1 MQPSAFFRE
10 FEEVGRDPRM
20 AVTRPRVFPNTRVL
34 TLDPVE
40 RPWARWDGG
49 ALGDSGAELWR
60 VRSTGHAI
68 SLVGANRWS
77 YHLPLRGRMNL
88 TFGRDASEV
97 HEGDGALLGTRRR
110 RTHVVAGHGGL
121 FDGVVILLDPPFDP
135 LDAGG
140 TTQHDIGII
149 TARDRGA
156 LAAYLRFLSVELH
169 NPDSAVH
176 TPSAMQAAGAL
187 LQELFAETISAARG
201 PASSDAASAGRSY
214 VRQAEE
220 VMRAR
225 LAEPLTIHAVAKE
238 VGVGVRSLQAA
249 FAVHRNASPRAVL
262 TSMRLDAARNALI
275 SPGTMDTVTN
285 IAFDCGFA
293 HLGRFARAYAER
305 FGEVPSD
312 TLTRGRAVRP
322 SSH

>member
-1 MQPSAFFRE
+1 MQTSTFFRK
-10 FEEVGRDPRM
+10 FDEVGRDPRI
-20 AVTRPRVFPNTRVL
+20 ALATPKVFPNTRVL

-49 ALGDSGAELWR
+49 ALGESGVELWR

-88 TFGRDASEV
+88 TFGRDASGV

-121 FDGVVILLDPPFDP
+121 FDGVVVLLDPPVDP

-140 TTQHDIGII
+140 MTRHDIGII

-169 NPDSAVH
+169 NPDSTVH
-176 TPSAMQAAGAL
+176 APSALQAAGAL
-187 LQELFAETISAARG
+187 LQELFAATILAARG
-201 PASSDAASAGRSY
+201 PARSDVASAGRFY

-225 LAEPLTIHAVAKE
+225 LAEPLTIDAVAKE

-262 TSMRLDAARNALI
+262 NSMRLDAARNALI
-275 SPGTMDTVTN
+275 SAGAMDTVTTV
-285 IAFDCGFA
+285 AFDCGFA
-293 HLGRFARAYAER
+293 HLGRFARTYAQR

-312 TLTRGRAVRP
+312 TLTRGRTVRP